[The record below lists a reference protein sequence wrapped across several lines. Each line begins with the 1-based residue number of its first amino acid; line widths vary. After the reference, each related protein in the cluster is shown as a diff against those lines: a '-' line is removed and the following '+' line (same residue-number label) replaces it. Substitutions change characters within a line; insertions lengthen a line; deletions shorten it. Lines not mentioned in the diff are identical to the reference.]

1 VGGRH
6 SAARGTG
13 ILDGADTRRIDVVR
27 GFNRFYTRQM
37 GLLNE
42 HLLRSPFSLTEARVL
57 YELAHGGDWTAGALG
72 QALGIDP
79 AHLSRMLARFRR
91 AGLVTRSRSV
101 EDGRRQTLALT
112 MRGRTAARQL
122 EADAREEVAGLLGV
136 LGQAGQD
143 RLTAAMSAIREALEG
158 SETRSDRRVVIRQP
172 QPGDLGW
179 VVERHGTLYFQ
190 EYGWNAEFETLV
202 AGIVARF
209 AERFD
214 SAVERCWIA
223 EVGGRNVGCIFLVRK
238 SKTVARL
245 RMLLVDPSAR
255 GLGIGGRLVDE
266 CLAFARAAGY
276 RRVTLWTN
284 SVLVAA
290 RRLYERAGFCL
301 TSEEPFR
308 GFGHD
313 LVSQTWDLDL

>member
-1 VGGRH
+1 MGGRR
-6 SAARGTG
+6 SAARGTRVP
-13 ILDGADTRRIDVVR
+13 DDADRRRIDVVR

-57 YELAHGGDWTAGALG
+57 YELAHGGEWTASALG
-72 QALGIDP
+72 QVLGIDP

-91 AGLVTRSRSV
+91 AGLVTGSRSV
-101 EDGRRQTLALT
+101 DDGRRRALALT
-112 MRGRTAARQL
+112 MRGRAAARQL
-122 EADAREEVAGLLGV
+122 EADAREEVAGLLGA
-136 LGQAGQD
+136 LDEAGQD
-143 RLTAAMSAIREALEG
+143 RLTAAMSAIRESLEG
-158 SETRSDRRVVIRQP
+158 PATTSERRVVIRP
-172 QPGDLGW
+172 PRPGDLGW
-179 VVERHGTLYFQ
+179 VVERHGTLYFE
-190 EYGWNAEFETLV
+190 EYGWNAEFEALV

-209 AERFD
+209 AGRFD
-214 SAVERCWIA
+214 PQCERCWIA

-238 SKTVARL
+238 SKSVARL

-255 GLGIGGRLVDE
+255 GLGVGGRLVDE

-290 RRLYERAGFCL
+290 RCLYERAGFRL
-301 TSEEPFR
+301 TSAEPFH

-313 LVSQTWDLDL
+313 LVSETWDLDL